1 MIAGYAL
8 VSVVGKADS
17 AVATCVWGWVEGE
30 HGVEQMLAAGNVLLG
45 LT

>member
-8 VSVVGKADS
+8 AS
-17 AVATCVWGWVEGE
+17 AAAAATCVWGLVEGG
-30 HGVEQMLAAGNVLLG
+30 HGVEQILAAGDVLLG